1 MAVKIYK
8 TINPGNLSVM
18 VKGIRILFNAST
30 MHSPGIYSTGDED
43 FQRAIEADPCYG
55 KEFKLAYSSSEDKP
69 KAAGRPKGSAKPK
82 AEANESE
89 QLQ

>member
-1 MAVKIYK
+1 
-8 TINPGNLSVM
+8 M
-18 VKGIRILFNAST
+18 VKGVRISFNAST

-55 KEFKLAYSSSEDKP
+55 KEFKLAYSSGEDKP
-69 KAAGRPKGSAKPK
+69 KSAGRPKGSAKPK
-82 AEANESE
+82 AETPVNESE